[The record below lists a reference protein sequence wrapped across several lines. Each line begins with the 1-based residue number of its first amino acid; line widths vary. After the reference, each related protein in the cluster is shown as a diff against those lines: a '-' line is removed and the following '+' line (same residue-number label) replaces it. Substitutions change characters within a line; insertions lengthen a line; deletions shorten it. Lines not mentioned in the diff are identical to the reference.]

1 MDQAPGRSFG
11 TSWATAATMATGEIA
26 FFRADPRTRRTPW
39 IQGSLD
45 LPRFG
50 DHGGQILDLALD
62 GVRLRVATHA
72 TAAAIV
78 RVDGELPGQQRSQ
91 AANVVEPGVAAGGI
105 MISAGPLPDRSR
117 RSGFRRPTARSPLCL
132 HDHPSGRCR
141 LRGRPAATRQ
151 LIARVRIDRSST
163 WRSSTATVRSGTCRR
178 SGGGRSSQR

>member
-1 MDQAPGRSFG
+1 
-11 TSWATAATMATGEIA
+11 MATGEIA

-105 MISAGPLPDRSR
+105 MISAGPLPDRSKAIGVP
-117 RSGFRRPTARSPLCL
+117 SADGTIPSLLARSPL
-132 HDHPSGRCR
+132 
-141 LRGRPAATRQ
+141 
-151 LIARVRIDRSST
+151 RSLSVT
-163 WRSSTATVRSGTCRR
+163 GKTGGDTATHRAC
-178 SGGGRSSQR
+178 QD